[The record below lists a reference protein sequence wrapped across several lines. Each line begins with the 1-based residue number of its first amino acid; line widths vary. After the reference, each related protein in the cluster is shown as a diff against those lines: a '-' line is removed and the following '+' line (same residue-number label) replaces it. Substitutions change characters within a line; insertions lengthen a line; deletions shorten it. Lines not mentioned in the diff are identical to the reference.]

1 MSTFL
6 GQTYE
11 VVRKRREEQ
20 QNYAA
25 ALSKPE
31 GTLKDGGKSINA
43 RWAVTVFLF
52 LTLLAVVC
60 TYLFS

>member
-11 VVRKRREEQ
+11 VVRKRRGEQ
-20 QNYAA
+20 QSYAT
-25 ALSKPE
+25 ALSRPRE
-31 GTLKDGGKSINA
+31 TLKDEGKSTNA
-43 RWAVTVFLF
+43 RWAAAVFLF